1 MELESHIGLHRF
13 DYDFDKER
21 LLSEAQIKDGYEPF
35 IDPLTKKKI
44 NDWLIKHV
52 DNKQKAIDYYTKG
65 KVHIKDCDTP
75 YALEITEH
83 FRQLTGF
90 RCKPRFY
97 DQKADFEL
105 PYHKDRG
112 TECSINFVLSD
123 EPDPISFFDGEV
135 IYTVGLLNTQ
145 VEHAVFA
152 TKQRY
157 LFKLSFFDN
166 TFDEVK
172 NVLSSKL

>member
-1 MELESHIGLHRF
+1 MELTEHEGLYQF
-13 DYDFDKER
+13 NYEFDKE
-21 LLSEAQIKDGYEPF
+21 LLLTEAKKEEGYEPF
-35 IDPLTKKKI
+35 VDPLTKKKI
-44 NDWLIKHV
+44 HDWMIKHV
-52 DNKQKAIDYYTKG
+52 DQKDKVLKYYMDTN
-65 KVHIKDCDTP
+65 VHVKDCDTP
-75 YALEITEH
+75 YAIEIADH
-83 FRQLTGF
+83 FRKVTGF

-97 DQKADFEL
+97 NQRADFEL
-105 PYHKDRG
+105 PFHKDRG

-123 EPDPISFFDGEV
+123 DPDPISFLDGNV
-135 IYTVGLLNTQ
+135 SYKVGLLNTQ

>member
-1 MELESHIGLHRF
+1 MELEEHEGLYQF
-13 DYDFDKER
+13 NYEFDKEL
-21 LLSEAQIKDGYEPF
+21 LLSEAKMSDGYEPF

-52 DNKQKAIDYYTKG
+52 DNKQKVIDYYTKG

-75 YALEITEH
+75 YALEIAEH

-97 DQKADFEL
+97 DQKSDFEL
-105 PYHKDRG
+105 PFHKDRG
-112 TECSINFVLSD
+112 TECSINFVLTD
-123 EPDPISFFDGEV
+123 DPDPISFLDGNV
-135 IYTVGLLNTQ
+135 TYKVGLLNTE
-145 VEHAVFA
+145 VEDAVFA

-157 LFKLSFFDN
+157 LYKISFFDN
-166 TFDEVK
+166 TFNEVK
-172 NVLSSKL
+172 DKLS

>member
-1 MELESHIGLHRF
+1 MELEEHEGLYQF
-13 DYDFDKER
+13 NYEFDKEL
-21 LLSEAQIKDGYEPF
+21 LLSEAKMSDGYEPF

-44 NDWLIKHV
+44 NDGLIKHV
-52 DNKQKAIDYYTKG
+52 DNKQKVIDYYTKG

-75 YALEITEH
+75 YALEIAEH

-105 PYHKDRG
+105 PFHKDRG
-112 TECSINFVLSD
+112 TECSINFVLPD
-123 EPDPISFFDGEV
+123 DPDPISFLDGNV
-135 IYTVGLLNTQ
+135 TYMVGLLNTQ

-157 LFKLSFFDN
+157 LYKISFFDN
-166 TFDEVK
+166 TFNEVK
-172 NVLSSKL
+172 DKLS

>member
-1 MELESHIGLHRF
+1 MELKEHVGLHRF
-13 DYDFDKER
+13 DYEFDRER
-21 LLSEAQIKDGYEPF
+21 LLTEAKIEKGYEPF
-35 IDPLTKKKI
+35 VDPLTKKTI
-44 NDWLIKHV
+44 HDWLIKHV
-52 DNKQKAIDYYTKG
+52 AWELN
-65 KVHIKDCDTP
+65 CNTP
-75 YALEITEH
+75 YALEIAEH

-97 DQKADFEL
+97 DQKADFGL

-112 TECSINFVLSD
+112 TECSINFVLSED
-123 EPDPISFFDGEV
+123 PDPISFLDGELT
-135 IYTVGLLNTQ
+135 YTVGLLNTQ

-166 TFDEVK
+166 TFEEVK
-172 NVLSSKL
+172 DKLS